1 MMKRKRKKI
10 DRLIFTVIIFV
21 FFIRCTYNSTT
32 EKHYNYRDHIVNVH
46 DRVKEIYIPEEDILI
61 GSVTRLYSS
70 DKYLIIVDHK
80 SDMEQVLLFDK
91 QTYKYL
97 TSTAFRGQG
106 PGEIANIGHIGIDE
120 KNRKIYVSDHGKQ
133 KIFGYDLDSIF
144 QNPDYMPFVKLN
156 MNKTQFPDSYQ
167 YINDTLCYAR
177 IIVPTGDYSFN
188 EFAAKWNMQT
198 GEMKPMNYSH
208 PKVEKRRIT
217 LDVSIEDNLYAEA
230 FHNRDL
236 ITVLDLD
243 GNLKFNIYGN
253 NWRSREE
260 NELQHYGNVILC
272 KNRIIASYSGGD
284 RLTDEYFPTK
294 LIVFDREGNHLKTLE
309 TNYRISDMCYD
320 KDHNRIIM
328 SLDDEI
334 QFAYLD
340 LDGLL
345 D

>member
-1 MMKRKRKKI
+1 MSC
-10 DRLIFTVIIFV
+10 LEFLVITCMFV
-21 FFIRCTYNSTT
+21 PS
-32 EKHYNYRDHIVNVH
+32 
-46 DRVKEIYIPEEDILI
+46 
-61 GSVTRLYSS
+61 
-70 DKYLIIVDHK
+70 
-80 SDMEQVLLFDK
+80 
-91 QTYKYL
+91 
-97 TSTAFRGQG
+97 
-106 PGEIANIGHIGIDE
+106 
-120 KNRKIYVSDHGKQ
+120 
-133 KIFGYDLDSIF
+133 
-144 QNPDYMPFVKLN
+144 N
-156 MNKTQFPDSYQ
+156 MNKAQFPDNYQ

-177 IIVPTGDYSFN
+177 IIVPEGVSKFN
-188 EFAAKWNMQT
+188 ELAVKWNMQT
-198 GEMKPMNYSH
+198 GEIKPMNYSH

-253 NWRSREE
+253 NWGSREE
-260 NELQHYGNVILC
+260 NELQHYGNVVLC

-294 LIVFDREGNHLKTLE
+294 LVVFDWKGNHLKTLGI
-309 TNYRISDMCYD
+309 NYRISDMCYD

-340 LDGLL
+340 LNGLL

>member
-1 MMKRKRKKI
+1 M
-10 DRLIFTVIIFV
+10 L
-21 FFIRCTYNSTT
+21 
-32 EKHYNYRDHIVNVH
+32 
-46 DRVKEIYIPEEDILI
+46 
-61 GSVTRLYSS
+61 
-70 DKYLIIVDHK
+70 
-80 SDMEQVLLFDK
+80 
-91 QTYKYL
+91 
-97 TSTAFRGQG
+97 
-106 PGEIANIGHIGIDE
+106 
-120 KNRKIYVSDHGKQ
+120 
-133 KIFGYDLDSIF
+133 
-144 QNPDYMPFVKLN
+144 
-156 MNKTQFPDSYQ
+156 
-167 YINDTLCYAR
+167 
-177 IIVPTGDYSFN
+177 
-188 EFAAKWNMQT
+188 T